1 MARLDSDPLHMSA
14 YVDGIFGGSENVC
27 ARISHLQLWTSI
39 AMAATEPP
47 LSRLCRIIN
56 EGLLKL

>member
-39 AMAATEPP
+39 AMAATV
-47 LSRLCRIIN
+47 SHHCR
-56 EGLLKL
+56 GCAA